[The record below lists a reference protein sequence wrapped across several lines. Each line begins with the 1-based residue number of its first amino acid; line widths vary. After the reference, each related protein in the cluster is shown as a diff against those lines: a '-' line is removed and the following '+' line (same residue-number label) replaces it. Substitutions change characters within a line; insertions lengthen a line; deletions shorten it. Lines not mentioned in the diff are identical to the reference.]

1 MSLDPPQ
8 TGVEK
13 KNRPFP
19 SIHQTLLSLFLSLS
33 ISLYLSSFHSSGY
46 PLPFTANPVPTLWN
60 RRTVV
65 KRTTRS
71 FALLSSFAGI
81 KSVSLCR
88 RGSPSSLFSFSRAY
102 SARFWQEVAGE
113 EPERK
118 SVPGRP
124 LSFSGTRRISMFFKK
139 NAFLEYFLVRGGF
152 FLLEYRV

>member
-1 MSLDPPQ
+1 MRLDPPQ

-13 KNRPFP
+13 KRKNRPFP
-19 SIHQTLLSLFLSLS
+19 SIHQTLLSLSFS
-33 ISLYLSSFHSSGY
+33 ISLYLSSVSLFR
-46 PLPFTANPVPTLWN
+46 LPFALHSQSCSNPVESSN
-60 RRTVV
+60 VVV

-102 SARFWQEVAGE
+102 SARFWQEVAAE

-118 SVPGRP
+118 SEPGRP
-124 LSFSGTRRISMFFKK
+124 LSFSGTRRISMFFEGCLSSIFE
-139 NAFLEYFLVRGGF
+139 AVPF
-152 FLLEYRV
+152 F